1 MRILHIGDF
10 HYKSKARNFDQES
23 IIKKFLNH
31 LASKEKIDFVIF
43 SGDLVFSGSNQDDF
57 DKAHKLLFEPMYD
70 KFKIDAKNII
80 ISSGNHDVNR
90 KECSEA
96 LSYFFNSRENMGTNE
111 KVDELYLGKGKDY
124 LNSIASID
132 NFANYS
138 KKFFCKDD
146 EFLNRYIL
154 SKKGALRIRK
164 LALLQYTPHGFLMV
178 S

>member
-1 MRILHIGDF
+1 
-10 HYKSKARNFDQES
+10 
-23 IIKKFLNH
+23 
-31 LASKEKIDFVIF
+31 
-43 SGDLVFSGSNQDDF
+43 
-57 DKAHKLLFEPMYD
+57 MYD

-96 LSYFFNSRENMGTNE
+96 LSYFFKFRENMGTNE

-146 EFLNRYIL
+146 DIFEPLYSIQKRSFKNKKIGIITIHTSWLCNGFIDDKNNLLFPPVIIKEALQKISDSYLKILVKHHPLHYFKEFNFIEFQN
-154 SKKGALRIRK
+154 IV
-164 LALLQYTPHGFLMV
+164 Q
-178 S
+178 